1 MKKVFMLLASL
12 AVVFA
17 MASCGKDNKGG
28 DDNLIDDK
36 GGNTEENLHA
46 SLQGSDYYVL
56 LMDGETFGK
65 IEKKVKADIRM
76 QDGADGEATRPLYI
90 WNGYAGGTA
99 EGLNFY
105 GVAGEYMC
113 LQVTA
118 GAGWSGFGHFMK
130 ISDPNF
136 GKMKE
141 ITGDYYF
148 HFCYKGAANTVHAL
162 YPWWGPEASGAYKMS
177 VGEGNEFE
185 DKGVKFEFAVPIS
198 NGGKFVANEWN
209 EYEIKVSDMGIDFT
223 AAPAQEDGQNIF
235 CGLSGGVPGTTIN
248 LDAVFFYKK

>member
-56 LMDGETFGK
+56 LMDGETYGK

-76 QDGADGEATRPLYI
+76 QDGGDAEATRPLYI

-118 GAGWSGFGHFMK
+118 GAGWSGFGLFLKKTDPSFDK
-130 ISDPNF
+130 I
-136 GKMKE
+136 KE
-141 ITGDYYF
+141 INGDYYF

-162 YPWWGPEASGAYKMS
+162 YPWWGATPYKMS
-177 VGEGNEFE
+177 VGEGAKFNDNGAEF
-185 DKGVKFEFAVPIS
+185 DFVQPIS

-209 EYEIKVSDMGIDFT
+209 EYEIKVSDMGIDFS
-223 AAPAQEDGQNIF
+223 AAAAEEGGQNLF
-235 CGLSGGVPGTTIN
+235 CGLSGGVEGTTLN
-248 LDAVFFYKK
+248 LDAIFFYKK

>member
-76 QDGADGEATRPLYI
+76 QDGADATSTRPLYI
-90 WNGYAGGTA
+90 WHGYVGVEAK

-105 GVAGEYMC
+105 GVAGEYMS
-113 LQVTA
+113 LKVQQTE
-118 GAGWSGFGHFMK
+118 GWSGFGHYLK
-130 ISDPNF
+130 VSDPNF
-136 GKMKE
+136 DKMKE
-141 ITGDYYF
+141 INGDYYF

-162 YPWWGPEASGAYKMS
+162 YPWWGNKKYQMS
-177 VGEGNEFE
+177 VGEGS
-185 DKGVKFEFAVPIS
+185 KFNDNGTLFDFVNPIS

-209 EYEIKVSDMGIDFT
+209 EYEVKVSDMGIDFT
-223 AAPAQEDGQNIF
+223 TAPGEEGGQNLF
-235 CGLSGGVPGTTIN
+235 CGLSGGVNGTVIN

>member
-99 EGLNFY
+99 AGLNFY

-130 ISDPNF
+130 ITDPNF

-162 YPWWGPEASGAYKMS
+162 YPWWGPEATGAYKFS
-177 VGEGNEFE
+177 VGEGTAFDNLPF
-185 DKGVKFEFAVPIS
+185 VNPIS

-223 AAPAQEDGQNIF
+223 ADPAQADGQNIF
-235 CGLSGGVPGTTIN
+235 CGLSGGVEGTTIN

>member
-46 SLQGSDYYVL
+46 SLKGSDYYVL

-65 IEKKVKADIRM
+65 IEKKVKADIRF
-76 QDGADGEATRPLYI
+76 QDGGDGAATRPLYI

-118 GAGWSGFGHFMK
+118 GAGWSGFGQNVK
-130 ISDPNF
+130 NTDPSWD
-136 GKMKE
+136 KVKE
-141 ITGDYYF
+141 INGDYYF
-148 HFCYKGAANTVHAL
+148 HFCYKGADKVSHAF
-162 YPWWGPEASGAYKMS
+162 YVT
-177 VGEGNEFE
+177 VGEPAYHMTIGNGDPFN
-185 DKGVKFEFAVPIS
+185 DNGTIFPAINPIS
-198 NGGKFVANEWN
+198 NNGKFVANEWN
-209 EYEIKVSDMGIDFT
+209 EYEVKVSDMGLDFS
-223 AAPAQEDGQNIF
+223 AISGNDFNLL
-235 CGLSGGVPGTTIN
+235 CGLSGGVEGTTIN
-248 LDAVFFYKK
+248 LDAIFFYKK